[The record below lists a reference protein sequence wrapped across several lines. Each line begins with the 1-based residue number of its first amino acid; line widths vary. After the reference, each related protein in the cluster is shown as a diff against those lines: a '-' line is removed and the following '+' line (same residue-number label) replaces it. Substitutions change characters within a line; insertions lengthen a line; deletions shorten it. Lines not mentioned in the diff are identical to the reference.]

1 MLKFTYSTVNA
12 GKSANLLMRAYS
24 CSEYKIS
31 FQIFVPKVASARDG
45 NNKVISRVGFTQEA
59 ISLSDTDSAFE
70 FISQMKDKPQVVF
83 VDEAQFL
90 TKEQVLHFT
99 EIADKMNIPVYAYGL
114 RTDFQGN
121 PFEGSSYMMAWA
133 DKIEEIATFSPNG
146 NKATL
151 NQKVNADGSRNE
163 DGGAIE
169 AGFHYAPV
177 TRSEFDLRTHW
188 VRKD

>member
-24 CSEYKIS
+24 CSEYKIP
-31 FQIFVPKVASARDG
+31 FQIFVPEVASSRDG
-45 NNKVISRVGFTQEA
+45 DNQVASRVGFTQKA
-59 ISLSDTDSAFE
+59 ISLSKTDNAYAI
-70 FISQMKDKPQVVF
+70 ISDMSSKPQVIF

-90 TKEQVLHFT
+90 SKEQVLHFT
-99 EIADKMNIPVYAYGL
+99 EIADQLKIPVYAYGL

-121 PFEGSSYMMAWA
+121 PFEGSTYMMAWA
-133 DKIEEIATFSPNG
+133 DNIEEIATFSLCG
-146 NKATL
+146 NKATH

-163 DGGAIE
+163 DGDAIE

>member
-31 FQIFVPKVASARDG
+31 FQIFVPEVASARDG
-45 NNKVISRVGFTQEA
+45 NNQVASRIGFTQEA
-59 ISLSDTDSAFE
+59 ISLSETDNAYSFLSE
-70 FISQMKDKPQVVF
+70 METKPQVVF

-99 EIADKMNIPVYAYGL
+99 EIADKLKIPVYAYGL

-146 NKATL
+146 NKATH
-151 NQKVNADGSRNE
+151 NQKVSSDGSRNE
-163 DGGAIE
+163 EGDAIE